1 MDSIS
6 PRKCEVKKGR
16 ERERVREISSFQ
28 PLRVEFLVEF
38 ADKRQISK
46 PFKYKNNYGDD
57 DI

>member
-6 PRKCEVKKGR
+6 PRKCEVKR
-16 ERERVREISSFQ
+16 EREREISSIQ
-28 PLRVEFLVEF
+28 PLRVEFLVDF

-46 PFKYKNNYGDD
+46 PFKYKNNHGDD